1 MIHKGFSGAATR
13 CGVIHRGDGPT
24 SGGCQAT
31 PLWITLCSF
40 IIQGGDFF
48 AEGAEDKASRL
59 IPPRLGA
66 FSESLPI
73 PADASGAYRPDPQ
86 ATTRPAPGRPFM
98 KGYLCH
104 FS

>member
-31 PLWITLCSF
+31 PLWITLSSF
-40 IIQGGDFF
+40 IIQGGDFS
-48 AEGAEDKASRL
+48 AEGAGDEASRPL
-59 IPPRLGA
+59 RRIFIS

-73 PADASGAYRPDPQ
+73 PADASGVYRPNPK
-86 ATTRPAPGRPFM
+86 ATRKLAVGHPSL
-98 KGYLCH
+98 KGYIQG
-104 FS
+104 S